1 MAAAEIF
8 ESLCL
13 KLDKLLCGT
22 NQAKSEAVFPT
33 LDQLNCLNF
42 SVPTIFN
49 EVKACRL
56 IHQFCT
62 SLDHTDER
70 LTQLCMQLITKLIV
84 LQHIPVDGT
93 TLNLSVRW
101 CLQAATSPN
110 KALVLDALLALEAL
124 VRKNGHNIPWLL
136 DLIVQHAKEV
146 IECDGSTQPQELLLV
161 AVYKCLEASTDIPSD
176 IEPSESLDQHFA
188 DCQTIFI
195 SHLCNNPAINSSVA
209 ANKVSVTVIGLMK
222 VRLLIESLSQLAE
235 TCLQGLN
242 NLVHIQAASLQQE
255 LGLILGIVR
264 SYMVCGIKG
273 IEFSQP
279 VKLTPTVLNLPQK
292 NQKSAET
299 TGGAK
304 PRRRKYRFTKKKEKK
319 VDNEVRFVVS
329 SDRYNPATIRLDYNS
344 DLGMANFSGMGL
356 TTSDSD
362 FSDANDARRVNLGHS
377 CSCVRQ
383 AALALFCS
391 IIKHED
397 AATVFTYW
405 SSFMPESA
413 TADKHN
419 LLSCCLLDPTSKGKV
434 CALNVLLG
442 LITRSKTYLASAE
455 SKEKTASFTS
465 FSAMLGLTLIE
476 LNAKLCLSLSDR
488 SVGVLTH
495 ALKCLA
501 VLAQNT
507 PYHRMAPGLITKIV
521 RNVKPLVSFRDH
533 RVQVTALV
541 VLGSLLMN
549 EPPLPETQRAIFKLE
564 KEPEARPERPS
575 LPAEDEEYFA
585 QFSSDE
591 EEPEAGTS
599 DDSMSWLLHKCLRN
613 LGVMFD
619 NAPAKLP
626 VLPVQLEALQV
637 LSAMSRNYFE
647 TMMLMHL
654 NYIVRALEMSLAC
667 QNEEVALH
675 AARLIEFLG
684 DAMGKVGEA
693 AGTSQCLTFW
703 PTLLNCS
710 EKRLFQSENPVLRAV
725 GCDCLA
731 SISPWI
737 WKHLPRNKQVLCIML
752 LFDCSKDEQGAVRSA
767 AARALSVC
775 TLHQSLQED
784 EGFIVD
790 ATLAILENFQD
801 THPIGRLKTS
811 WSLGCL
817 SDSLVLIH
825 SAGQGG
831 IPDAILL
838 RLLRASVE
846 GLSDRNY
853 KVQSNV
859 GRTLGNLLQLLD
871 EKRLEDPQIQKVG
884 GQAIEAL
891 VQTCGTSGTQS
902 KARWNACYALANAL
916 QNPALFE
923 RVGATNWQGTVFST
937 LGGLVVGCKNFK
949 VRINA
954 ALALSAPRKR
964 EHYGTSFIPL
974 WAALLQALDQS
985 QTIED
990 LAEYK
995 HRDQLV
1001 EQICLCL
1008 GHLATLLQKVDL
1020 SPLEDRLA
1028 PAADMLQMQVRRV
1041 LDRLVPEK
1049 SGDLVAATSAIS
1061 VLESNGNIYSAAE
1074 QRVLACLKTVF
1085 VTQ

>member
-222 VRLLIESLSQLAE
+222 
-235 TCLQGLN
+235 GLN

-654 NYIVRALEMSLAC
+654 NHIVRALEMSLAC

-731 SISPWI
+731 SIS
-737 WKHLPRNKQVLCIML
+737 KMSKAL
-752 LFDCSKDEQGAVRSA
+752 LD
-767 AARALSVC
+767 
-775 TLHQSLQED
+775 
-784 EGFIVD
+784 
-790 ATLAILENFQD
+790 
-801 THPIGRLKTS
+801 
-811 WSLGCL
+811 
-817 SDSLVLIH
+817 

>member
-209 ANKVSVTVIGLMK
+209 ANK
-222 VRLLIESLSQLAE
+222 LAE

-344 DLGMANFSGMGL
+344 DLGMAK
-356 TTSDSD
+356 
-362 FSDANDARRVNLGHS
+362 RVNLGHS
-377 CSCVRQ
+377 CSC
-383 AALALFCS
+383 
-391 IIKHED
+391 HED

-684 DAMGKVGEA
+684 DAMGKGRRSASLSGQRCSIAPRRGCFRARIPYCERWA
-693 AGTSQCLTFW
+693 AIVW
-703 PTLLNCS
+703 PA
-710 EKRLFQSENPVLRAV
+710 F
-725 GCDCLA
+725 
-731 SISPWI
+731 
-737 WKHLPRNKQVLCIML
+737 HLPRNKQVLCIML

-902 KARWNACYALANAL
+902 KVARWNACYALANAL